1 MRIRAGPLS
10 SGRVT
15 AGGCSRE
22 VGVYSSY
29 SLVTLKSVWPWR
41 LQYRPND
48 VQIKD
53 AQGILT

>member
-15 AGGCSRE
+15 AGGYSRE